1 MRRHLMAGSAVV
13 AVVAATG
20 LTGFSGRA
28 GAAPASVTDHLVTN
42 GSPRTTF
49 PQNKQNEP
57 GLALDPAAPSTLV
70 AGSNDEIDLGPC
82 AGSSCPFTPGVGV
95 SGVYFS
101 FNGGSTWTQPR
112 YTGYSDR
119 TGTPVRGGPIGT
131 LPNYFEAG
139 LASDGNA
146 ELAFGPRPNGH
157 GGFTYDRGSRLYYA
171 NLAANFPGTST
182 TKGFEAVTVSHADDL
197 AAAAAGSNAAWSA
210 PVVES
215 KQNGAL
221 SSDKESI
228 FAERQN
234 QPLLRQRVRLQR
246 RLPRAGEEQRSPGAG
261 AHRPIHRRW
270 SEFHHQAGH
279 RRDRQQPDRRSTR
292 LHAAHRQPRQRS
304 AGVLRVQ
311 QAAQQW
317 RVLPGSFP
325 GRRPELQSADGGHQ
339 DCRHRPAG
347 TGAGSVH
354 H

>member
-1 MRRHLMAGSAVV
+1 MAGSAVV

-139 LASDGNA
+139 LASDGDA

-228 FAERQN
+228 FRTTPEPAPTSATCTSATSASAGRRRAAQSRSRCSSADPPTVERVS
-234 QPLLRQRVRLQR
+234 P
-246 RLPRAGEEQRSPGAG
+246 PSRSPP
-261 AHRPIHRRW
+261 RPTT
-270 SEFHHQAGH
+270 A
-279 RRDRQQPDRRSTR
+279 
-292 LHAAHRQPRQRS
+292 
-304 AGVLRVQ
+304 
-311 QAAQQW
+311 
-317 RVLPGSFP
+317 
-325 GRRPELQSADGGHQ
+325 
-339 DCRHRPAG
+339 RPAVDKAARCAP
-347 TGAGSVH
+347 TATAT
-354 H
+354 